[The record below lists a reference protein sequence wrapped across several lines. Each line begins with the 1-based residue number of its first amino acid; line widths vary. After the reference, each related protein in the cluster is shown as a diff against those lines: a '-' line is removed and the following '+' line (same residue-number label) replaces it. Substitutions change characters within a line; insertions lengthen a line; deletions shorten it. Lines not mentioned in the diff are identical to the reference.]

1 MAGMTR
7 DDQIRATVAAG
18 MQDSGVICE
27 ALQDWTDA
35 IRREGGTNT
44 LLHEVAHAVAESSMD
59 GVTQAHRE
67 TLANRLLTTLE
78 HYSRVVLTDK
88 ADDDLP
94 QPDDEE
100 NDNE

>member
-1 MAGMTR
+1 MN
-7 DDQIRATVAAG
+7 RADKVLAQVAAG

-44 LLHEVAHAVAESSMD
+44 LLHEIAYAVAESSMD

-67 TLANRLLTTLE
+67 TLANRLLATLE
-78 HYSRVVLTDK
+78 RYARVVLTDK
-88 ADDDLP
+88 AEDDLP

-100 NDNE
+100 NDNG

>member
-1 MAGMTR
+1 MTR

-44 LLHEVAHAVAESSMD
+44 LLHEISHAVAESSMD

-67 TLANRLLTTLE
+67 TLANRLLATLE
-78 HYSRVVLTDK
+78 RYARVVLTDK
-88 ADDDLP
+88 VEDDIA
-94 QPDDEE
+94 QDDEE
-100 NDNE
+100 SDE

>member
-1 MAGMTR
+1 MTR

-18 MQDSGVICE
+18 MQDSGVIRE
-27 ALQDWTDA
+27 AIADA
-35 IRREGGTNT
+35 IRAAFREGD
-44 LLHEVAHAVAESSMD
+44 ESSFIAEIAHHVAESSN

-67 TLANRLLTTLE
+67 SNAHRLLNAME
-78 HYSRVVLTDK
+78 RHVRAVLTDK

-100 NDNE
+100 ND